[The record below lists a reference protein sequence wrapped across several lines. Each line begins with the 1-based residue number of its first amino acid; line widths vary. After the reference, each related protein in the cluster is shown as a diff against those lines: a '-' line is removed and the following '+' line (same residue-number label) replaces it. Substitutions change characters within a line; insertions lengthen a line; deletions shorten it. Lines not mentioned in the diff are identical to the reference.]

1 MRPGGGRS
9 SRYRGEVTRA
19 CDADLLAGCHEIL
32 EELRNVLIVDVQL
45 LFERVELRLTEHLP
59 PFPLQ
64 CGVLRLCR
72 LPCARVCAGVGGRG
86 ALLEGRGSADL
97 RLYIRRAYCASRNQ
111 HDRGHG

>member
-19 CDADLLAGCHEIL
+19 CNADLRAGGHEIL

-59 PFPLQ
+59 PFPFQ
-64 CGVLRLCR
+64 GGVLRLCR
-72 LPCARVCAGVGGRG
+72 LPRPLVHANIGGG
-86 ALLEGRGSADL
+86 GPLLEGRRSVDL
-97 RLYIRRAYCASRNQ
+97 RFHIRWAYASR
-111 HDRGHG
+111 DKCYG